1 MNTKHWVPPKSAPK
15 IRDAPDGSHRR
26 GDLHTATNALGHVT
40 TVQFEDTHPTIIAG
54 CGTGIPS

>member
-1 MNTKHWVPPKSAPK
+1 MPTFGCLRPK
-15 IRDAPDGSHRR
+15 IRDALDGSHRR